1 MKRQDPFKKQ
11 LDDIRVL
18 IEEAKIRNNFSD
30 YELATYLGV
39 SDRTLRDKKTDPS
52 TLPLN
57 KLFILLELTGKKIK
71 FVDKE

>member
-1 MKRQDPFKKQ
+1 MKRQDPLKKQ